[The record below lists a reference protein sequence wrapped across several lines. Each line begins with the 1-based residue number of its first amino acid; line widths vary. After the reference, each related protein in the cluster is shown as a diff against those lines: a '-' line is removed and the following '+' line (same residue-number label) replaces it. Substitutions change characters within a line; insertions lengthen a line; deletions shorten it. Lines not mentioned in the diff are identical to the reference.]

1 MGTAGTQISGL
12 LKGGAAAWLASIK
25 RRAAKDWYRT
35 VSLVSTQEL
44 NLIGMRGLDRRAFLA
59 AASGTALS
67 TAVAAEAQ
75 ESPIP
80 IVDCHIHLF
89 DQTRPQGAPYS
100 GGGANKEPALPARYR
115 KLASPLGIVAAI
127 EIEASPW
134 IEDNLWVL
142 EVEAGDPMMVGMV
155 GDLQPDKP
163 EFREYLERYHR
174 NPLFL
179 GIRYGNLWGYNLV
192 QQVDN
197 PVFLEGLKLLQ
208 QAGMV
213 LDTANPRPDLLHAVV
228 RVSDKVPEL
237 RIVVDHLPS
246 LLGRLDDAAK
256 ASLDGTLRELA
267 TRHSVYIKVS
277 EVMRMEQGKPVID
290 PAAYKPLLDHVFDT
304 FGEDKLIFGSDWP
317 NGPAVDNLPVIVQI
331 VKDYF
336 RGKGRAAAEKY
347 FWKNS
352 FAAYRWKPREAGQP
366 RARA

>member
-1 MGTAGTQISGL
+1 MP
-12 LKGGAAAWLASIK
+12 GGHGRS
-25 RRAAKDWYRT
+25 
-35 VSLVSTQEL
+35 VVSTLPCLAVVVLQL
-44 NLIGMRGLDRRAFLA
+44 TIMKGLDRRVFLA
-59 AASGTALS
+59 AAGSAALG
-67 TAVAAEAQ
+67 AGVAAEAQ

-100 GGGANKEPALPARYR
+100 GGGTNKEPALPARYR

-142 EVEAGDPMMVGMV
+142 EVEAGDPMMVGTA
-155 GDLQPDKP
+155 GNLQPDKP

-192 QQVDN
+192 KQVEN
-197 PVFLEGLKLLQ
+197 PVFVEGLKLLQ
-208 QAGMV
+208 QAGLV
-213 LDTANPRPDLLHAVV
+213 LDTANPRPDLLQAVV
-228 RVSDKVPEL
+228 RVSDKVPDL

-246 LLGRLDDAAK
+246 LLGRLDDAAR

-267 TRHSVYIKVS
+267 ARPSVYIKVS
-277 EVMRMEQGKPVID
+277 EVMRMAQGKPTTD
-290 PAAYKPLLDHVFDT
+290 PAVYKPLLDHVFDT

-317 NGPAVDNLPVIVQI
+317 NGTAVDNLPVIVQI

-352 FAAYRWKPREAGQP
+352 LAAYRWKPRDAGQP
-366 RARA
+366 RA